1 MSKNGAQQA
10 PSFIDLAAQYRRIG
24 DRVERA
30 ISAVLEHGQYILG
43 PEVTELERR
52 LAAFCGAGHCI
63 ACANGTDALLLVLMA
78 EGIGPGDAVFVPAFT
93 FVATAEVVV
102 LAGATPVFVDVRA
115 DSFNLDPESLEA
127 AIGEAKRIGLRPRC
141 VIPVDLYGQP
151 ADYQAIGRVA
161 EANDLV
167 VLADAAQS
175 FGASLNG
182 QKVGTLAAYT
192 ATSFYPSKPLGGY
205 GDGGAIFT
213 DDDAKAK
220 LLRAIRCHGRHQD
233 GSECG
238 QVGLNSRLDAI
249 QAAILLEKL
258 LVFPEEIVARQASA
272 KRYGEGLG
280 AAVQVPKLMA
290 GATSVWAQYT
300 IVTERRDELAKACR
314 EAGVPTAIHYA
325 SPLHVLP
332 AYRQFPMAP
341 SGLSQAAWLAGHVIS
356 LPMHAYLTEE
366 TQDLIIDAVRDAVR
380 SLKGSAAHAGLA
392 GSPPPAE

>member
-1 MSKNGAQQA
+1 MRKNGAQQA

-30 ISAVLEHGQYILG
+30 IGAVLEHGQYILG

-167 VLADAAQS
+167 MLADAAQS

-272 KRYGEGLG
+272 ERYGEGLG

>member
-167 VLADAAQS
+167 MLADAAQS

-272 KRYGEGLG
+272 ERYGEGLG

-366 TQDLIIDAVRDAVR
+366 TQDLVIDAVRDAVR

>member
-30 ISAVLEHGQYILG
+30 IGAVLEHGQYILG

-151 ADYQAIGRVA
+151 ADCQAIGRVA

-167 VLADAAQS
+167 MLADAAQS

-272 KRYGEGLG
+272 ERYGEGLG

-366 TQDLIIDAVRDAVR
+366 TQDLVIDAVRDAVR